1 VTIGKQVRDELLE
14 VGIGNPNQFF
24 PIAPGIEPL
33 ELKDEASIRAK
44 FSFDANEVL
53 VVWLGRFTE
62 VKRPD
67 RVIDIARMNP
77 GLTFVMAGGGELLD
91 SLKRIAPSNVRFLG
105 FQDKNEMW
113 SIADIALCTSDS
125 EGMPLSLIEAQMA
138 GVPVV
143 STNVGSVSEIVED
156 GITGRLAKRDVA
168 ELSSAI
174 REVVTSIH
182 KNSDLGNAARSR
194 ALKEFSSQVMAEA
207 HLKLYEKVLGKVS
220 R

>member
-1 VTIGKQVRDELLE
+1 
-14 VGIGNPNQFF
+14 
-24 PIAPGIEPL
+24 
-33 ELKDEASIRAK
+33 
-44 FSFDANEVL
+44 
-53 VVWLGRFTE
+53 
-62 VKRPD
+62 
-67 RVIDIARMNP
+67 
-77 GLTFVMAGGGELLD
+77 
-91 SLKRIAPSNVRFLG
+91 
-105 FQDKNEMW
+105 MW
-113 SIADIALCTSDS
+113 SMADIALCTSDS
-125 EGMPLSLIEAQMA
+125 EGMPLALIEAQMA

-182 KNSDLGNAARSR
+182 KNSDLGNAARIR

-207 HLKLYEKVLGKVS
+207 HMKLYEKVLGKVS